1 MENVFQD
8 KKMQDKFKR
17 FEAGARDLKI
27 DGLVM
32 KTKPLLNKKVGVVLD
47 GRIYPIIKG
56 RKTNWSFLQSATTQ
70 NNKEIFKAVI
80 QAVTKAKTKKEKE
93 DAYITALLDAGNIP
107 PNVSM
112 FALRVADGVK
122 VDARA
127 NNGLNLYKR
136 QNIRQYY
143 PADVTPP
150 PPNTEPPKPAV
161 ASKKEM
167 PDMKKEEPE
176 KMEKKKMR
184 GQEVVTDD
192 PNAPLALRA
201 RNYDPTKY
209 EGNPKMEMIKGK
221 AIRVSKLQRGEFG
234 YVFRGKIFPIWKADN
249 LAVASNSWSMVES
262 RMTSQEIEL
271 FKRMKEKNND
281 DALGLYY
288 DFMEEVQNIPIEVI
302 SRGLEVANNK
312 GTQRLVN
319 ILEQR
324 MKKSG
329 YTIEDG
335 FNINFEPEGEKSV
348 FQSLKGKFSLLLP
361 VQKLKKSRT
370 RLGNEEF
377 KKIQYTK
384 AEIKKIFDGIDIYN
398 NVEIDK
404 LKAKLTAEEMSQ
416 NIKVERDTKKMEEK
430 ERMEKREKRAKR
442 LPSPIKDDGKLEV
455 LDVDANGNIK
465 EERAKQDEF
474 SRNQQ
479 WRMSQNIRVERDT
492 KKMEEKERMEK
503 REKRAIPLP
512 PPIKDDEELE
522 VFDVDANGNI
532 REERAKQD
540 EFSSTMAEAEASL
553 ADTRNFDLEEPDAIL
568 QIPME
573 QRIGYNPPIPPNNN
587 NNNIQMEISEG
598 KNDAERRQIEL
609 NKATAD
615 EETKAEELEK
625 DNIPDI
631 SKHGHQIAIQNV
643 FIKEGKDFTFIKQ
656 QVKRNKYLNN
666 DNKNIKAEIDLI
678 YAYYSTLFPLTAPK
692 EYSEDNCIELKTL
705 EFQYKRNIQF
715 ERKWKSSLANSIG
728 GGASAPNGQT
738 MGAIINLENMG
749 MTAQQLFQRGQPATQ
764 PPLQPTAPL
773 NNPPTAPQNPA
784 QKDSTGGN
792 PVPKGTSALPLTDIQ
807 QKVIPQ
813 PQNIKPKST
822 RKRAK
827 RVKFQDVK
835 LKVRQK
841 QIKTNLLF
849 TNPKIMETPPQPEGD
864 LPMFNFRN
872 KINNRRKL

>member
-262 RMTSQEIEL
+262 RMTTQELEL

-416 NIKVERDTKKMEEK
+416 NIK
-430 ERMEKREKRAKR
+430 
-442 LPSPIKDDGKLEV
+442 
-455 LDVDANGNIK
+455 
-465 EERAKQDEF
+465 
-474 SRNQQ
+474 
-479 WRMSQNIRVERDT
+479 VERDT

>member
-262 RMTSQEIEL
+262 RMTTQELEL

-324 MKKSG
+324 MEKSG

-430 ERMEKREKRAKR
+430 ERMEKREKRA
-442 LPSPIKDDGKLEV
+442 
-455 LDVDANGNIK
+455 
-465 EERAKQDEF
+465 
-474 SRNQQ
+474 
-479 WRMSQNIRVERDT
+479 
-492 KKMEEKERMEK
+492 
-503 REKRAIPLP
+503 IPLP

-553 ADTRNFDLEEPDAIL
+553 ADTKNFDLEEPDAIL

-598 KNDAERRQIEL
+598 KDDAERRQIEL

>member
-70 NNKEIFKAVI
+70 NNKEIFRAVI

-430 ERMEKREKRAKR
+430 ERMEKREKRARR
-442 LPSPIKDDGKLEV
+442 LPS
-455 LDVDANGNIK
+455 
-465 EERAKQDEF
+465 
-474 SRNQQ
+474 
-479 WRMSQNIRVERDT
+479 
-492 KKMEEKERMEK
+492 
-503 REKRAIPLP
+503 
-512 PPIKDDEELE
+512 PIKDDEELE

-764 PPLQPTAPL
+764 PTQPTAPL

>member
-1 MENVFQD
+1 MEIVFRD
-8 KKMQDKFKR
+8 KKLQDKFKR
-17 FEAGARDLKI
+17 FEAGARNLKI
-27 DGLVM
+27 DGLLM
-32 KTKPLLNKKVGVVLD
+32 KTEPLLNKKVGVVLD

-56 RKTNWSFLQSATTQ
+56 RTTSYSFLQSANTP

-80 QAVTKAKTKKEKE
+80 QAVTKAKTKEEKE
-93 DAYITALLDAGNIP
+93 GAYIRALENAGNIS

-112 FALRVADGVK
+112 FALRVADTIK

-136 QNIRQYY
+136 QNIRKFY

-167 PDMKKEEPE
+167 PDMKKEESE
-176 KMEKKKMR
+176 KMVKRKMR
-184 GQEVVTDD
+184 GEKS
-192 PNAPLALRA
+192 L
-201 RNYDPTKY
+201 K
-209 EGNPKMEMIKGK
+209 
-221 AIRVSKLQRGEFG
+221 
-234 YVFRGKIFPIWKADN
+234 
-249 LAVASNSWSMVES
+249 
-262 RMTSQEIEL
+262 
-271 FKRMKEKNND
+271 KET
-281 DALGLYY
+281 
-288 DFMEEVQNIPIEVI
+288 PIE
-302 SRGLEVANNK
+302 
-312 GTQRLVN
+312 
-319 ILEQR
+319 
-324 MKKSG
+324 
-329 YTIEDG
+329 
-335 FNINFEPEGEKSV
+335 
-348 FQSLKGKFSLLLP
+348 
-361 VQKLKKSRT
+361 
-370 RLGNEEF
+370 NE
-377 KKIQYTK
+377 I
-384 AEIKKIFDGIDIYN
+384 
-398 NVEIDK
+398 V
-404 LKAKLTAEEMSQ
+404 EEMETPSRRNMRGQ
-416 NIKVERDTKKMEEK
+416 IPQ
-430 ERMEKREKRAKR
+430 RAT
-442 LPSPIKDDGKLEV
+442 PAIKDDK
-455 LDVDANGNIK
+455 
-465 EERAKQDEF
+465 
-474 SRNQQ
+474 
-479 WRMSQNIRVERDT
+479 
-492 KKMEEKERMEK
+492 
-503 REKRAIPLP
+503 
-512 PPIKDDEELE
+512 EELE
-522 VFDVDANGNI
+522 VFDVDAMGNI
-532 REERAKQD
+532 REERAEEEEGEILEKPTFAIED
-540 EFSSTMAEAEASL
+540 E
-553 ADTRNFDLEEPDAIL
+553 REEPDAIS
-568 QIPME
+568 QIAMG
-573 QRIGYNPPIPPNNN
+573 QRIGYNPPPPPNPPNNN
-587 NNNIQMEISEG
+587 NNNIQMEIS

-631 SKHGHQIAIQNV
+631 SKHGHQVAIQNV
-643 FIKEGKDFTFIKQ
+643 FIKEGKDFTFIKK
-656 QVKRNKYLNN
+656 QVERNKYLNN

-692 EYSEDNCIELKTL
+692 EYSKDNCLELKTL

-715 ERKWKSSLANSIG
+715 ERKWKSSLANMGGGGG

-764 PPLQPTAPL
+764 PTQPTAPL
-773 NNPPTAPQNPA
+773 NNPPVAPQNPA

-792 PVPKGTSALPLTDIQ
+792 PIPKGTSALPLTDIQ

-849 TNPKIMETPPQPEGD
+849 TNPKISQTPPQPEGD

>member
-1 MENVFQD
+1 METVFQD
-8 KKMQDKFKR
+8 KKLQDKFKR
-17 FEAGARDLKI
+17 FEAGSRELKV
-27 DGLVM
+27 DGLLM
-32 KTKPLLNKKVGVVLD
+32 NTKPLLDKKVGVVID

-56 RKTNWSFLQSATTQ
+56 RTTRWSFLQSANTP

-80 QAVTKAKTKKEKE
+80 QAVTKAKTKEEKE
-93 DAYITALLDAGNIP
+93 DAYITALLDAGNVS

-112 FALRVADGVK
+112 FALRVADTIK

-136 QNIRQYY
+136 QNIRKFY

-161 ASKKEM
+161 PSKKEM

-209 EGNPKMEMIKGK
+209 EGNSKMEIIKGK

-262 RMTSQEIEL
+262 RMTSQELEL
-271 FKRMKEKNND
+271 FRRMKEKNND

-312 GTQRLVN
+312 GTTQLVN
-319 ILEQR
+319 VLEQR
-324 MKKSG
+324 MEKSG

-370 RLGNEEF
+370 RLGNAEF

-416 NIKVERDTKKMEEK
+416 NIKVERDT
-430 ERMEKREKRAKR
+430 
-442 LPSPIKDDGKLEV
+442 
-455 LDVDANGNIK
+455 
-465 EERAKQDEF
+465 Q
-474 SRNQQ
+474 
-479 WRMSQNIRVERDT
+479 
-492 KKMEEKERMEK
+492 KMEEKERMEK

-522 VFDVDANGNI
+522 VFDVDAKGNI

-553 ADTRNFDLEEPDAIL
+553 ADTKNFDLEEPDAIS
-568 QIPME
+568 QIAME
-573 QRIGYNPPIPPNNN
+573 QRIGYNTPISPNNN

-598 KNDAERRQIEL
+598 KDDVERRQIEL

-631 SKHGHQIAIQNV
+631 SKHGHQVAIQNV

-692 EYSEDNCIELKTL
+692 EYSEDNCVELKTL

-715 ERKWKSSLANSIG
+715 ERKWKSSLANSMG

-749 MTAQQLFQRGQPATQ
+749 MTAQQLFQRGQPQNQ

-773 NNPPTAPQNPA
+773 NNPPAAPQNPA

-849 TNPKIMETPPQPEGD
+849 TNPKISETPPQPEGD

>member
-1 MENVFQD
+1 METVFQD
-8 KKMQDKFKR
+8 KKLQDKFKR
-17 FEAGARDLKI
+17 FEAGSRELKV
-27 DGLVM
+27 DGLLM
-32 KTKPLLNKKVGVVLD
+32 NTKPLLDKKVGVVID

-56 RKTNWSFLQSATTQ
+56 RTTRWSFLQSANTP

-80 QAVTKAKTKKEKE
+80 QAVTKAKTKEEKE
-93 DAYITALLDAGNIP
+93 DAYITALLDAGNVS

-112 FALRVADGVK
+112 FALRVADTIK

-209 EGNPKMEMIKGK
+209 EGNSKMEIIKGK

-262 RMTSQEIEL
+262 RMTNQELEL
-271 FKRMKEKNND
+271 FRRMKEKNND

-312 GTQRLVN
+312 GTTQLVN
-319 ILEQR
+319 VLEQR
-324 MKKSG
+324 MEKSG

-370 RLGNEEF
+370 RLGNAEF

-416 NIKVERDTKKMEEK
+416 NIKVERDTKE
-430 ERMEKREKRAKR
+430 
-442 LPSPIKDDGKLEV
+442 
-455 LDVDANGNIK
+455 
-465 EERAKQDEF
+465 
-474 SRNQQ
+474 
-479 WRMSQNIRVERDT
+479 
-492 KKMEEKERMEK
+492 MEEKERMEK

-512 PPIKDDEELE
+512 PPIKDDDELE
-522 VFDVDANGNI
+522 VFDVDADGNI

-553 ADTRNFDLEEPDAIL
+553 ADTKNFDLEEPDAIS
-568 QIPME
+568 QIPIE
-573 QRIGYNPPIPPNNN
+573 QRIGYNTPILPNNN

-598 KNDAERRQIEL
+598 KDDVERRQIEL

-631 SKHGHQIAIQNV
+631 SKHGHQVAIQNV

-692 EYSEDNCIELKTL
+692 EYSEDNCVELKTL

-715 ERKWKSSLANSIG
+715 ERKWKSSLANSMG

-749 MTAQQLFQRGQPATQ
+749 MTAQQLFQRGQPQNQ

-773 NNPPTAPQNPA
+773 NNPPAAPQNPA

-792 PVPKGTSALPLTDIQ
+792 PVPKGTSAVPLTDIQ

-849 TNPKIMETPPQPEGD
+849 TNPKISETPPQPEGD

>member
-209 EGNPKMEMIKGK
+209 EDNPKMEMIKGK

-262 RMTSQEIEL
+262 RMTTQELEL

-430 ERMEKREKRAKR
+430 ERMEKREKRA
-442 LPSPIKDDGKLEV
+442 
-455 LDVDANGNIK
+455 
-465 EERAKQDEF
+465 
-474 SRNQQ
+474 
-479 WRMSQNIRVERDT
+479 
-492 KKMEEKERMEK
+492 
-503 REKRAIPLP
+503 IPLP

-553 ADTRNFDLEEPDAIL
+553 ADTKNFDLEEPDAIL

>member
-209 EGNPKMEMIKGK
+209 ESNPKMEMIKGK

-262 RMTSQEIEL
+262 RMTTQELEL

-324 MKKSG
+324 MEKSG

-430 ERMEKREKRAKR
+430 ERMEKREKRA
-442 LPSPIKDDGKLEV
+442 
-455 LDVDANGNIK
+455 
-465 EERAKQDEF
+465 
-474 SRNQQ
+474 
-479 WRMSQNIRVERDT
+479 
-492 KKMEEKERMEK
+492 
-503 REKRAIPLP
+503 IPLP

-553 ADTRNFDLEEPDAIL
+553 ADTKNFDLEEPDAIL

>member
-262 RMTSQEIEL
+262 RMTTQELEL

-324 MKKSG
+324 MEKSG

-430 ERMEKREKRAKR
+430 ERMEKREKRA
-442 LPSPIKDDGKLEV
+442 
-455 LDVDANGNIK
+455 
-465 EERAKQDEF
+465 
-474 SRNQQ
+474 
-479 WRMSQNIRVERDT
+479 
-492 KKMEEKERMEK
+492 
-503 REKRAIPLP
+503 IPLP

-553 ADTRNFDLEEPDAIL
+553 ADTKNFDLEEPDAIL